1 MKSKPFDYRRAS
13 SVPEALDLLESFAG
27 EAKLLAG
34 GQSLLPVLNFR
45 LNDPRA
51 LIDIN
56 GIAELS
62 GCRRAGDTLIVGAL
76 TRHEEI
82 ETSDL
87 VRDTLPLLSQA
98 IRFVAHPAI
107 RTRGTIGGS
116 IALADPAAELPA
128 CCVALRAVIV
138 LRGKDGERR
147 VAAGD
152 FFQGLYETAL
162 RPDEI
167 VYAVEFPIPHRAV
180 VCDFDEFARRHGD
193 YALVGVASLGRP
205 AGDAAASLDVVVF
218 GATDIPVAL
227 RDLAPAGGR
236 LDERS
241 IAEIAS
247 AAREALERRGSE
259 MPESD
264 MRLHLAG
271 VLVKRSLGRLAS
283 SLEGTRP

>member
-1 MKSKPFDYRRAS
+1 M
-13 SVPEALDLLESFAG
+13 DLLEAFAG

-56 GIAELS
+56 GIAEMS
-62 GCRRAGDTLIVGAL
+62 GCRRAGDALIVGAL

-82 ETSDL
+82 ENSEL

-138 LRGKDGERR
+138 LRGKAGERR
-147 VAAGD
+147 VDASD
-152 FFQGLYETAL
+152 FFKGLYETEL
-162 RPDEI
+162 RPDELI
-167 VYAVEFPIPHRAV
+167 YAVEFPIPRPAPV
-180 VCDFDEFARRHGD
+180 VDFDEFARRHGD
-193 YALVGVASLGRP
+193 YALVGVASVAQP
-205 AGDAAASLDVVVF
+205 DGDAVAALDVVVF

-241 IAEIAS
+241 IADVAS
-247 AAREALERRGSE
+247 AAREAIARRGGE

-271 VLVKRSLGRLAS
+271 VLVKRSLRRLAS
-283 SLEGTRP
+283 CLDGTRP